1 MDRRTFVKHSLAT
14 VSGSALGAGLGMRN
28 SFGMGRGN
36 YAGQPPIKYFQNKIP
51 GFDVPPYRGERY
63 EDMIP
68 DTLDIASRAELGV
81 GVLTNIADPKL
92 DYEVYWIAQWDR
104 NPAVMVHNNADWV
117 QSVEGLDLAKEIYA
131 EG

>member
-1 MDRRTFVKHSLAT
+1 
-14 VSGSALGAGLGMRN
+14 
-28 SFGMGRGN
+28 
-36 YAGQPPIKYFQNKIP
+36 
-51 GFDVPPYRGERY
+51 
-63 EDMIP
+63 MIP